1 MRIITVMASH
11 HVKKSRRTLFF
22 ILNIPI
28 LLCFCVHV
36 VHAETLHEDA
46 ETALKSVRTWVN
58 DNLTVS
64 KEKKLLADHIS
75 GVCVILSRNG
85 TLLGYGE
92 AFGDE
97 PTLLSEAASLA
108 FNKVRKNPIILK
120 LPESVREHALS
131 LIGIE
136 VGIAGKRT
144 PIPTKNLDKA
154 AKKILRGVDSIAVRR
169 GKNWD
174 VRLPS
179 LMRLSPFRRTVNHLE
194 GMCIK
199 VGAPAADALSHQLS
213 NREDITIYKVHFA
226 SAYQHASRENIQLL
240 YRGDEVISTNQLLQT
255 GLHAVADL
263 LASYLVHSQWPGEEA
278 IGITGTYKPE
288 VDRLDDVFAPII
300 SQAMAAEAL
309 WQYTKIP
316 RCLYRQEATAVYIRI
331 MNDLA
336 IVNENESPITG
347 VLDQSFVVLA
357 SNDEVVLSDEAIAM
371 ITDCKSDVVT
381 AAAQLVDGS
390 LVPKKPLE
398 RGVLS
403 AAVAHIAS
411 QDVTV
416 LPLAEKVI
424 SACFTTTNEDDRAS
438 LIPWIVQASVRV
450 SNMGFKVDVE
460 DIQQLLD
467 NALASQVV
475 DDSIPDLLGGFS
487 LNTMSGS
494 VVDARSIRML
504 PMLAALLP
512 TDEFTPH
519 GERLALLQSMLLAAR
534 FTSQLTTTPERA
546 SRFAN
551 PERAV
556 GGVRN
561 SPWDATMKPEAVAM
575 ALIGISDAIKA
586 INSVAMEH

>member
-1 MRIITVMASH
+1 MASH

-22 ILNIPI
+22 IRNIPI

-97 PTLLSEAASLA
+97 PTLLSEAAALA

-144 PIPTKNLDKA
+144 PIPTKNLDRA

-213 NREDITIYKVHFA
+213 NQEDITIYKVHFA

-240 YRGDEVISTNQLLQT
+240 YRGDEVISTNQLLQPVCT
-255 GLHAVADL
+255 LWRIYL
-263 LASYLVHSQWPGEEA
+263 L
-278 IGITGTYKPE
+278 
-288 VDRLDDVFAPII
+288 
-300 SQAMAAEAL
+300 
-309 WQYTKIP
+309 YT
-316 RCLYRQEATAVYIRI
+316 
-331 MNDLA
+331 
-336 IVNENESPITG
+336 
-347 VLDQSFVVLA
+347 
-357 SNDEVVLSDEAIAM
+357 
-371 ITDCKSDVVT
+371 
-381 AAAQLVDGS
+381 
-390 LVPKKPLE
+390 
-398 RGVLS
+398 
-403 AAVAHIAS
+403 
-411 QDVTV
+411 
-416 LPLAEKVI
+416 
-424 SACFTTTNEDDRAS
+424 
-438 LIPWIVQASVRV
+438 
-450 SNMGFKVDVE
+450 
-460 DIQQLLD
+460 
-467 NALASQVV
+467 
-475 DDSIPDLLGGFS
+475 
-487 LNTMSGS
+487 
-494 VVDARSIRML
+494 
-504 PMLAALLP
+504 
-512 TDEFTPH
+512 
-519 GERLALLQSMLLAAR
+519 
-534 FTSQLTTTPERA
+534 
-546 SRFAN
+546 
-551 PERAV
+551 
-556 GGVRN
+556 
-561 SPWDATMKPEAVAM
+561 
-575 ALIGISDAIKA
+575 
-586 INSVAMEH
+586 